1 MSRIDEAL
9 RRAAMAEGAP
19 DRQHDGLRL
28 EPSAAGTIDPSVLD
42 RFAIETPAPRQTPA
56 PRENGR
62 YASEP
67 VPRQSPSEAPI
78 RVIAPALASK
88 LVLSPDIPPMTLE
101 QYRRLAASLHD
112 LQAQHGL
119 KSLMVTSAAPEEG
132 KTLTI
137 VNVALTLSESY
148 HQRVLLI
155 DTDLRRPSV
164 HETFGIPNGAGI
176 SDVLSKGGPMPV
188 VEISRRLHVV
198 TAGRRLDQPLAMLT
212 SDHARE
218 VIAAAGAGYDWV
230 LLDTPPVGLLPDAQ
244 LVARLTEAALFVIAA
259 GVTPYSLVQRAI
271 SELGPERIVG
281 TVLNRVEDRQLRS
294 RDSYGGYYGSY
305 GEKASAQ

>member
-1 MSRIDEAL
+1 MTD
-9 RRAAMAEGAP
+9 GGP
-19 DRQHDGLRL
+19 DGQHDGMRL
-28 EPSAAGTIDPSVLD
+28 EPSTTGTIDPSVLD
-42 RFAIETPAPRQTPA
+42 RFANETPAPREKARFVPEPA
-56 PRENGR
+56 PRP
-62 YASEP
+62 AEP
-67 VPRQSPSEAPI
+67 EAPV
-78 RVIAPALASK
+78 RTIAPARANK
-88 LVLSPDIPPMTLE
+88 LVLNRDLSPMTLE
-101 QYRRLAASLHD
+101 QYRRLAATLHD

-148 HQRVLLI
+148 HQKVLLI

-164 HETFGIPNGAGI
+164 HEVFGIPNEKGI
-176 SDVLSKGGPMPV
+176 TDVLSRGGPMPV
-188 VEISRRLHVV
+188 VEVSPRLHVV
-198 TAGRRLDQPLAMLT
+198 TAGRRLDKPLAMLT
-212 SDHARE
+212 SDHARA
-218 VIAAAGAGYDWV
+218 VIADAGASYDWV

-281 TVLNRVEDRQLRS
+281 TVLNRVEDRQLKS

-305 GEKASAQ
+305 AENASTR